1 MRGNLQRSR
10 YSRFFPLSGMVLL
23 MLALLAGCDRSPP
36 EQRLRERI
44 AEMQEA
50 LKRVNRRP
58 SWRVSPRTFGS
69 DNGMDREGIRN
80 LLRVQMLRNA
90 SIGATLGPLDITLH
104 GERATVTFFRRVD
117 RWQRW
122 PVARQCTPLEC
133 HQCLARWCR
142 WLAIDPC
149 PLGTAAV
156 KRRIAGRALTLR
168 GAAGTIA

>member
-44 AEMQEA
+44 AEMQQALEA
-50 LKRVNRRP
+50 RKPAAFVEGIAED
-58 SWRVSPRTFGS
+58 FGS

-104 GERATVTFFRRVD
+104 GERATVTFSAVLTGGSGGLLPDNARPWSVTSAWRD
-117 RWQRW
+117 GADGWQ
-122 PVARQCTPLEC
+122 LI
-133 HQCLARWCR
+133 HARWE
-142 WLAIDPC
+142 
-149 PLGTAAV
+149 PL
-156 KRRIAGRALTLR
+156 L
-168 GAAGTIA
+168 